1 MSEDKSGESGAE
13 VQNEALLARI
23 TALETEVEQC
33 NLDLMRSQEEAAML
47 RETLT
52 EATTSPE
59 VVWCDVVDEMDCERL
74 YNIYLLNIYLSY
86 HGFWRNAGRYLS
98 IFLKCLP
105 VLFQI
110 TWLNCISQWLEVSW
124 QDIVDKMNCEIEEMI
139 CIYWI
144 L

>member
-23 TALETEVEQC
+23 AALETEVEQR

-52 EATTSPE
+52 EAT
-59 VVWCDVVDEMDCERL
+59 
-74 YNIYLLNIYLSY
+74 
-86 HGFWRNAGRYLS
+86 AG
-98 IFLKCLP
+98 
-105 VLFQI
+105 
-110 TWLNCISQWLEVSW
+110 LEVSW
-124 QDIVDKMNCEIEEMI
+124 RDIVDKMNCEIEEMI